1 MSDTEKTLRDGEALN
16 VIKTLSSN
24 HESGRLLL
32 RAGATAGAFFFRN
45 GLLVDARVGNLTGFQ
60 AINAAASLPDV
71 SFSFDSSVVPPA
83 FSSITPSER
92 VVLKQFFGIDTVGP
106 EEFHD
111 DEQLV
116 YEDVDEVSDVDEVTL
131 VGANAPR
138 AEVAAAEVLAAE
150 ITPTEVPLAEV
161 RPAAEVPRAE
171 VPSAFPY
178 PAFSNAPSR
187 SGLGVAAVVFLLAI
201 AAVALLY
208 IFGEYKSPASVAS
221 TVETTEPSS
230 PPAAEPVQPQVTP
243 IDHTASVTPV
253 EHAAP
258 AARVDDSV
266 PAAPIDHGTSAAPEL
281 TGNWN
286 IVNTVQKTSYNS
298 FNNLKVGF
306 ALSIQQNGDGF
317 TGTGQKVSENGR
329 SLPASSRTPIQ
340 VKGSIHGDRVEAT
353 FFEDGAARKTNGRF
367 VWRVDKAG
375 ALTGTFTTNAARSSG
390 KSTARKF

>member
-16 VIKTLSSN
+16 VIKTLCSN

-32 RAGATAGAFFFRN
+32 RAGTTAGAFFFRN

-60 AINAAASLPDV
+60 AINAAASLPDA

-106 EEFHD
+106 EGFRD
-111 DEQLV
+111 DEPVV
-116 YEDVDEVSDVDEVTL
+116 YDDVEEVSDVDEVTL

-138 AEVAAAEVLAAE
+138 AEV
-150 ITPTEVPLAEV
+150 PLAEV
-161 RPAAEVPRAE
+161 PPPD

-178 PAFSNAPSR
+178 PAFSSAPSR
-187 SGLGVAAVVFLLAI
+187 SGLGIAAVVFLLAI

-208 IFGEYKSPASVAS
+208 RFGDYKSPAPVASPS
-221 TVETTEPSS
+221 TVEAIQPSS
-230 PPAAEPVQPQVTP
+230 PPVAEPVQPQVTP
-243 IDHTASVTPV
+243 VNHTASVTRV

-258 AARVDDSV
+258 PAPVDRS
-266 PAAPIDHGTSAAPEL
+266 TSAAPEL
-281 TGNWN
+281 TGKWN

-306 ALSIQQNGDGF
+306 DLSIQQNGEGF

-329 SLPASSRTPIQ
+329 SLPAGSRTPIH

-353 FFEDGAARKTNGRF
+353 FFEEGTARKTNGRF
-367 VWRVDKAG
+367 VWRINRAG
-375 ALTGTFTTNAARSSG
+375 ALTGTFMTNAARSSG
-390 KSTARKF
+390 TSTARKV